1 MKEGNIPIDRP
12 IGALKLEDVSEDL
25 LKTGDLSRANMNII
39 CAKAA
44 RKIFEDPEY
53 NGNSVSVELYD
64 LTGNPE
70 NVELKFQLDDIKDKL
85 EQIIR
90 GTIENFKREMLEA
103 FKNETDFDEKTVY
116 IFKAGNSSRNEFV
129 DKIMKDEFPQNNRIK
144 LVDETAKNDDK
155 VNKRYAITPKTAVA
169 FGQLKLNN
177 IEIEGDDATFRYY
190 LGYFTPGKNKFKVCV
205 DKNAADT
212 REWHKFQKIK
222 NDQIDVFYARS
233 MPADGDYKAA
243 KHVTLDVTGHVG
255 DVLFIRILND
265 STFQYCIGNSDNPA
279 GLPEDVSVGQEVLN

>member
-1 MKEGNIPIDRP
+1 MRPEGM
-12 IGALKLEDVSEDL
+12 S
-25 LKTGDLSRANMNII
+25 TS
-39 CAKAA
+39 
-44 RKIFEDPEY
+44 
-53 NGNSVSVELYD
+53 
-64 LTGNPE
+64 
-70 NVELKFQLDDIKDKL
+70 
-85 EQIIR
+85 
-90 GTIENFKREMLEA
+90 
-103 FKNETDFDEKTVY
+103 TV
-116 IFKAGNSSRNEFV
+116 
-129 DKIMKDEFPQNNRIK
+129 
-144 LVDETAKNDDK
+144 
-155 VNKRYAITPKTAVA
+155 
-169 FGQLKLNN
+169 
-177 IEIEGDDATFRYY
+177 
-190 LGYFTPGKNKFKVCV
+190 KVCV